1 MGFWS
6 EIMRQIESD
15 QNAPKLLKQMHHSL
29 KNLEQKKHSKRPTYK
44 LAIKLVGKHQPIP
57 QEYIHIH
64 QVSHISCWERLDMLY
79 ASHLEI
85 GGVFCVN
92 LRGLIRSF
100 LIALAPHLRENERL
114 MAICDSFIHLP
125 EIYIHKDKDRA
136 EFICKKH
143 CFIMLKTYKAYML
156 ENLNALQNS
165 LSQILLEYK
174 HTLEQARIQQG
185 VKEYFKH
192 YYNAQLQM

>member
-15 QNAPKLLKQMHHSL
+15 QNASKLLKQMHHSL

-64 QVSHISCWERLDMLY
+64 QVSHISWERLDMLY
-79 ASHLEI
+79 ASHLEM

-143 CFIMLKTYKAYML
+143 RFIMLKSYKAYML

>member
-6 EIMRQIESD
+6 EIMRRIESD
-15 QNAPKLLKQMHHSL
+15 QNAPKWLKQMHYSL

-64 QVSHISCWERLDMLY
+64 QVSHIPWERLDMLY

-114 MAICDSFIHLP
+114 MAIYDSFMHLP
-125 EIYIHKDKDRA
+125 EPYIHKDKDRA

-143 CFIMLKTYKAYML
+143 IMLKSYML